1 MVNLYFHTNDPSK
14 RKAVQWFAKH
24 DIALTQRNIEKEP
37 LSAAE
42 IQQLLTISLNGTD
55 DLVAQ
60 RSRETKALKIDPD
73 QMTLNELTAA
83 IQKSPHILKNPIIF
97 SENKLITGFDKEKMG
112 LFISK
117 QQRCIELK
125 RLLQSFATPS
135 PQAKPA

>member
-24 DIALTQRNIEKEP
+24 DIALTQRNIEKEL

-55 DLVAQ
+55 DLVSQ

-97 SENKLITGFDKEKMG
+97 SENKL
-112 LFISK
+112 LR
-117 QQRCIELK
+117 QRKNGTLY
-125 RLLQSFATPS
+125 LQTAAAHRVKTTSTKFRH
-135 PQAKPA
+135 AKSAG

>member
-1 MVNLYFHTNDPSK
+1 
-14 RKAVQWFAKH
+14 
-24 DIALTQRNIEKEP
+24 
-37 LSAAE
+37 
-42 IQQLLTISLNGTD
+42 
-55 DLVAQ
+55 LVAQ

-117 QQRCIELK
+117 QQRRIELK

>member
-1 MVNLYFHTNDPSK
+1 M
-14 RKAVQWFAKH
+14 
-24 DIALTQRNIEKEP
+24 TQRNIEKEP

-117 QQRCIELK
+117 QQRRIELK

>member
-55 DLVAQ
+55 DLVSQ

-83 IQKSPHILKNPIIF
+83 IQKSPHILK
-97 SENKLITGFDKEKMG
+97 TR
-112 LFISK
+112 LFLVRISWLRASTK
-117 QQRCIELK
+117 KNGTLY
-125 RLLQSFATPS
+125 LQTAAAHRVKTTSTKFRH
-135 PQAKPA
+135 AKSAG

>member
-73 QMTLNELTAA
+73 QMTLNE
-83 IQKSPHILKNPIIF
+83 INRSYSKKSAYLK
-97 SENKLITGFDKEKMG
+97 
-112 LFISK
+112 
-117 QQRCIELK
+117 
-125 RLLQSFATPS
+125 
-135 PQAKPA
+135 KPDYF

>member
-1 MVNLYFHTNDPSK
+1 M
-14 RKAVQWFAKH
+14 
-24 DIALTQRNIEKEP
+24 
-37 LSAAE
+37 SAAE

-97 SENKLITGFDKEKMG
+97 SENKLITGFDKEKNG
-112 LFISK
+112 TLY
-117 QQRCIELK
+117 
-125 RLLQSFATPS
+125 LQTAAAHRVKTTSTKFRH
-135 PQAKPA
+135 AKSAG